1 MPRNGAGSFNLV
13 AGNPVVTNTTISST
27 WANNTLSDIAGALT
41 QSISKDGQTTPTAN
55 LPMGGFKMTN
65 MAAGNAPG
73 NSLRY
78 EQLFSQ
84 GTPSDIASAAT
95 VDIGG
100 EYNTFL
106 NVTGNTTITS
116 FGTNYN
122 GPRFLTFKASLTI
135 THDATDLVLPAG
147 ENIVTQA
154 GDVAIFIPKCTVSGT
169 SDGWRLVA
177 YLRANNVS
185 LVNDTVTIAS
195 AATLNFATSQAQFF
209 SITGTTDVTAV
220 TMYEAQPV
228 YAIAAGAFK
237 LVNSTSLVVQ
247 GAADYT
253 TTVGDILSFIKDA
266 SGNVHVFG
274 IVPLAN
280 TTNDPTL
287 ASDSGSK
294 SASTQWVNALINSKA
309 LIQRSAVQTLNGS
322 SSYTFTVPT
331 GAVRVTLVIE
341 QASLTTNDF
350 PLIQLATG
358 SGAETTGYSGG
369 YVAFGSDTVVLNTL
383 SSGFPL
389 NVNGAATNTSAVVP
403 IINTPSTNTWV
414 TSYSNANS
422 TGRGAI
428 VTGTKTLAGAIT
440 SVILTKNGGTGTY
453 DGGTAYLMIEY

>member
-1 MPRNGAGSFNLV
+1 MRNGAGTYVLP

-41 QSISKDGQTTPTAN
+41 QSLSKDGQTVPTAN
-55 LPMGGFKMTN
+55 LPMGGFKLIN
-65 MAAGNAPG
+65 LAAGSAPG

-84 GTPSDIASAAT
+84 GVPTDIASAGT

-135 THDATDLVLPAG
+135 THDATTLILPAG

-169 SDGWRLVA
+169 SDGWRLAA
-177 YLRANNVS
+177 YYRDDNFP
-185 LVNDTVTIAS
+185 LVNDTITIAS
-195 AATLNFATSQAQFF
+195 AATLNFKTTQAQFY

-237 LVNSTSLVVQ
+237 LVNSSSLIVQ

-253 TTVGDILSFIKDA
+253 TTVGDILCFIKDG
-266 SGNVHVFG
+266 SGNVSVFG
-274 IVPLAN
+274 IVPVKN
-280 TTNDPTL
+280 TANDP
-287 ASDSGSK
+287 AWSSDSPSQA
-294 SASTQWVNALINSKA
+294 ASTQWVNAKA
-309 LIQRSAVQTLNGS
+309 LIKRATAVTTTGGTFIDFTSIPSGVKRLKVSFVGFSTSGSSIVIVQLGKTTPTTSGYLGAGFQNFNGS
-322 SSYTFTVPT
+322 SANISNGTT
-331 GAVRVTLVIE
+331 GF
-341 QASLTTNDF
+341 LT
-350 PLIQLATG
+350 
-358 SGAETTGYSGG
+358 SGASNAAAVFHGAMTIDNVTG
-369 YVAFGSDTVVLNTL
+369 
-383 SSGFPL
+383 
-389 NVNGAATNTSAVVP
+389 
-403 IINTPSTNTWV
+403 NTWV
-414 TSYSNANS
+414 ASGVFGRSDGANMCM
-422 TGRGAI
+422 GAGS
-428 VTGTKTLAGAIT
+428 VTLADVPDLVRIT
-440 SVILTKNGGTGTY
+440 TVNGTDTI
-453 DGGTAYLMIEY
+453 DANTAVNVSWEY

>member
-84 GTPSDIASAAT
+84 GIPSDIASAGT

-135 THDATDLVLPAG
+135 THDATDLVLPDG

-169 SDGWRLVA
+169 SDGWRLVS

-195 AATLNFATSQAQFF
+195 AATLNFTTSQAQFF
-209 SITGTTDVTAV
+209 SITGATDVAAV

-237 LVNSTSLVVQ
+237 LVNSTSLAIQ
-247 GAADYT
+247 GGADYT
-253 TTVGDILSFIKDA
+253 CAVGDVLCFIKDGA
-266 SGNVHVFG
+266 GNIHVFG
-274 IVPLAN
+274 IIPLAN
-280 TTNDPTL
+280 TANDPTL
-287 ASDSGSK
+287 ASDSASK
-294 SASTQWVNALINSKA
+294 AASTQWVNDKA
-309 LIQRSAVQTLNGS
+309 LIITNAKINISTGS
-322 SSYTFTVPT
+322 TFYEADIPSGVKNIKIIIVTASTSGTSNPILRLVTSSGVVSTGYVSRYDGWASTPTTQSTTV
-331 GAVRVTLVIE
+331 GFG
-341 QASLTTNDF
+341 LTDTS
-350 PLIQLATG
+350 IATG
-358 SGAETTGYSGG
+358 SMSCTINIDYFDGLTWKESHIGDGLSGPDNFLCAGSG
-369 YVAFGSDTVVLNTL
+369 YVTLTEDITKIRLTTINGTDTFDAGSMMV
-383 SSGFPL
+383 S
-389 NVNGAATNTSAVVP
+389 
-403 IINTPSTNTWV
+403 WQ
-414 TSYSNANS
+414 Y
-422 TGRGAI
+422 
-428 VTGTKTLAGAIT
+428 
-440 SVILTKNGGTGTY
+440 
-453 DGGTAYLMIEY
+453 